1 MPILGGKNKFNSK
14 PAAIRV
20 EKVQVAAP
28 KPRPKLAHPASSTS
42 SAKASPRPSPKPNGK
57 SLLSRKQSAS
67 PYPSSSDE
75 KRSERKRKV
84 GSAGPSQP
92 KFDNDSDDDDNY
104 DAFINLEPRKRQRTK
119 DGQFVDTQRVLTRSS
134 AFKDN
139 ARPLSRLIHAV
150 HISNLKKCPKA
161 KRLLGATEDDDVRVR
176 LQYPS
181 NYGAEEYVTS
191 PARSSRCGIA
201 NHLPYRY
208 ELISEKGIINAVE
221 DIKTVVR
228 FVAEV
233 YLTEEQATDFTEPN
247 NGLIRRLERASNI
260 NDFHGFVSALG
271 DANKKIR
278 DLAADGTIRKNLDNI
293 HGIPRDL
300 VEFILTQVY
309 DRTVSPEVEKLK
321 QYKNGTDNVY
331 GELTYKFISE
341 ILQER
346 TRMTSDQV
354 FVDLGSGVGNVVFQA
369 ALEIGCESWGCE
381 MMENPCD
388 FAEAQEK
395 EFGARC
401 KMWGLLPGR
410 VNLERGDFTKSTRIH
425 EAMKRADVILV
436 NNQAFTP
443 QLNAELVNM
452 FLDLKQGCKIVSLKS
467 FVNDQ
472 GTRNAND
479 IASNILEVEHLTYPE
494 GGYVSWTNAGGNFC
508 LSTKK

>member
-1 MPILGGKNKFNSK
+1 MPILGGKNKFNTK

-20 EKVQVAAP
+20 EKVAAAP
-28 KPRPKLAHPASSTS
+28 KPRPRLAHATSSTS
-42 SAKASPRPSPKPNGK
+42 SAKASPRASPKPNAK
-57 SLLSRKQSAS
+57 FLLSRKQSAS
-67 PYPSSSDE
+67 PYPSSSSDE

-92 KFDNDSDDDDNY
+92 KFDNDSDGDDNY
-104 DAFINLEPRKRQRTK
+104 EEFLKHEPSKRQRTQ
-119 DGQFVDTQRVLTRSS
+119 DGQFVDTQRLLTRAS

-139 ARPLSRLIHAV
+139 AKPLSRLIHAAQ
-150 HISNLKKCPKA
+150 ISNLKKCPKA
-161 KRLLGATEDDDVRVR
+161 TRSLGATADDNVRVR

-181 NYGAEEYVTS
+181 NYGAEEY
-191 PARSSRCGIA
+191 
-201 NHLPYRY
+201 
-208 ELISEKGIINAVE
+208 ELINDKGIINAIE
-221 DIKTVVR
+221 DIKTVVG
-228 FVAEV
+228 FVANV
-233 YLTEEQATDFTEPN
+233 YLTEEQAEEFTEQQ
-247 NGLIRRLERASNI
+247 NGFIRRLRKASNT
-260 NDFHGFVSALG
+260 NDFHGFVSALN
-271 DANKKIR
+271 DANRRIR
-278 DLAADGTIRKNLDNI
+278 TLAADGTIRKNLDKK
-293 HGIPRDL
+293 HGLPRDL

-309 DRTVSPEVEKLK
+309 DRTVSPDVEKLK

-331 GELTYKFISE
+331 GELAYRLISD
-341 ILQER
+341 ILQEK

-410 VNLERGDFTKSTRIH
+410 VNLERGDFTKCTRIH
-425 EAMKRADVILV
+425 EAMKRADVVLV

-494 GGYVSWTNAGGNFC
+494 GGPDGNYVSWTNAGGNYC
-508 LSTKK
+508 ISTRK

>member
-1 MPILGGKNKFNSK
+1 MPILGGKNKFNAK
-14 PAAIRV
+14 PPAIRV
-20 EKVQVAAP
+20 EKVEIAP
-28 KPRPKLAHPASSTS
+28 KPRPRLPHAASSTS
-42 SAKASPRPSPKPNGK
+42 SAKASPRASPNPNSK
-57 SLLSRKQSAS
+57 SLLARKKSAS

-75 KRSERKRKV
+75 KRTERKRKG

-92 KFDNDSDDDDNY
+92 KFDNDSDGDDN
-104 DAFINLEPRKRQRTK
+104 DDFVLKLDPRKRQRLE
-119 DGQFVDTQRVLTRSS
+119 DGRFVDTQRVLTRSS
-134 AFKDN
+134 AFKEGL
-139 ARPLSRLIHAV
+139 RPLSRLIHAAD
-150 HISNLKKCPKA
+150 ITNLKKCPKA
-161 KRLLGATEDDDVRVR
+161 KRALGATEEDDVRVR

-181 NYGAEEYVTS
+181 NYGAED
-191 PARSSRCGIA
+191 
-201 NHLPYRY
+201 Y
-208 ELISEKGIINAVE
+208 ELLLENGNIDAVE
-221 DIKTVVR
+221 DIKKVVR
-228 FVAEV
+228 FVADV
-233 YLTEEQATDFTEPN
+233 YLTEDEAKDFTEPN
-247 NGLIRRLERASNI
+247 NGLIRRLTKASNT
-260 NDFHGFVSALG
+260 NDFNGFVTALK
-271 DANKKIR
+271 DANKRIR
-278 DLAADGTIRKNLDNI
+278 ALAADGTIRKNLDSK

-309 DRTVSPEVEKLK
+309 DRTVSPDVEKLK

-331 GELTYKFISE
+331 GELTYKFISQ

-425 EAMKRADVILV
+425 DALKRADVILV

-479 IASNILEVEHLTYPE
+479 IASNILEVEPLTYPE
-494 GGYVSWTNAGGNFC
+494 GGYVSWTNAGGNYC
-508 LSTKK
+508 ISTKK

>member
-28 KPRPKLAHPASSTS
+28 KPRPKLAHAASSTS
-42 SAKASPRPSPKPNGK
+42 SAKASPRPSPKPNGGK

-119 DGQFVDTQRVLTRSS
+119 DGQFVDTQRLLTRSS
-134 AFKDN
+134 AFRDN

-181 NYGAEEYVTS
+181 NYGAEEY
-191 PARSSRCGIA
+191 
-201 NHLPYRY
+201 

-221 DIKTVVR
+221 DIKTVVK
-228 FVAEV
+228 FVAHV

-271 DANKKIR
+271 DANKRIR

-401 KMWGLLPGR
+401 KIWGLLPGR

>member
-1 MPILGGKNKFNSK
+1 MPILGGKNKFNTK

-28 KPRPKLAHPASSTS
+28 KPRPKLAHATSSTS
-42 SAKASPRPSPKPNGK
+42 SAKASPRASPKPNAK

-67 PYPSSSDE
+67 PYPSSSSDE
-75 KRSERKRKV
+75 KRSGSGERKRKV

-92 KFDNDSDDDDNY
+92 KFDNDSDGDDNY
-104 DAFINLEPRKRQRTK
+104 EEFLKHEPSKRQRTQ

-139 ARPLSRLIHAV
+139 AKPLSRLIHAAQ
-150 HISNLKKCPKA
+150 ISNLKKCPKA
-161 KRLLGATEDDDVRVR
+161 TRSLGATADDNVRVR

-181 NYGAEEYVTS
+181 NYGAEEY
-191 PARSSRCGIA
+191 
-201 NHLPYRY
+201 
-208 ELISEKGIINAVE
+208 ELINDKGIINAIE
-221 DIKTVVR
+221 DIKTVVG
-228 FVAEV
+228 FVANV
-233 YLTEEQATDFTEPN
+233 YLTEEQAEEFTEQQ
-247 NGLIRRLERASNI
+247 NGFLRRLRKASNT
-260 NDFHGFVSALG
+260 NDFHGFVSALN
-271 DANKKIR
+271 DANKRIR
-278 DLAADGTIRKNLDNI
+278 TLAADGTIRKNLDKI
-293 HGIPRDL
+293 HGLPRGL

-309 DRTVSPEVEKLK
+309 DRTVSPDVEKLK

-331 GELTYKFISE
+331 GELAYRLISD
-341 ILQER
+341 ILQEK

-410 VNLERGDFTKSTRIH
+410 VNLERGDFTKCTRIH
-425 EAMKRADVILV
+425 EAMKRADVVLV

-452 FLDLKQGCKIVSLKS
+452 FLDLKSGCKIVSLKS

-494 GGYVSWTNAGGNFC
+494 GDPGGNYVSWTNAGGNYC
-508 LSTKK
+508 ISTRK